1 MALRLGRP
9 YGWGVSDDGRTREF
23 LDRFAVTPVAPER
36 YTGTCH
42 PAWPGRAF
50 GGQLAAQSVQ
60 AAAAALTDESLH
72 PWSLHILF
80 HAPVASNSRI
90 DYQVLAL
97 KEGRTLTSRQV
108 RVEQDGKLRATAVV
122 LFGMTAEGPEH
133 QYQQPDAPPPALVPP
148 EERLI
153 DPTLVAP
160 DADFEELGYPAE
172 SLVDLRIVERAER
185 GPADNSAETSDG
197 YLRKAWMRVIP
208 DLPDDPIT
216 AAATLCYLSDITL
229 GTTALQPH
237 GGRSHT
243 TELQLGAVELALWFT
258 GPATLSEWTM
268 FAQDTAFA
276 GRGHGLAHG
285 VFFNSRGE
293 VSAVAMQNALMRRR

>member
-216 AAATLCYLSDITL
+216 AAATLCYLSDIT
-229 GTTALQPH
+229 QIKQ
-237 GGRSHT
+237 R
-243 TELQLGAVELALWFT
+243 ELALARQTELLTSTFEHM
-258 GPATLSEWTM
+258 SEGLTVTQPRYPEQHRLRFQVVGKLAQLRGVHRARM
-268 FAQDTAFA
+268 HGFAILAL
-276 GRGHGLAHG
+276 GIGLA
-285 VFFNSRGE
+285 
-293 VSAVAMQNALMRRR
+293 AAQ